1 MAIEHDYSKYD
12 NQVILN
18 LGIENEVK
26 TAYIDY
32 AMSVIIGRALP
43 DVRDGLK
50 PVHRRILYSMYEDKL
65 TYDKPFRKS
74 ATTVGN
80 VLGRYHPHGDAS
92 VYDALVRL
100 VQKFSL
106 RYPLVEGHG
115 NFGNIDGDGAAAYRY
130 TEARMAKIAN
140 LMLEDI
146 EKDVVDFMPN
156 FDNKLKEPE
165 YLPSRFPNLLV
176 NGSIGI
182 AVGMATN
189 IPPHNMGEVI
199 DAVIYLMDN
208 PECTIGDLMDYVKG
222 PDFPTY
228 GTIHGTSGI
237 KQAYL
242 TGKGRLKVRAAA
254 HFEENKNRTSI
265 IITEL
270 PYQVNRTLLLQNMAD
285 LVKTKRIEGI
295 SDIRN
300 ESGRD
305 GMRIVVDL
313 KRDANAQ
320 VVLNM
325 LYKYTQL
332 EDTFAIN
339 MLALVNGEPKTL
351 NLKEILVHYLKHQA
365 DVITRRTKFELKKA
379 ERLAHIYEGYK
390 IAIDHIDR
398 IIEIIRGSKNVS
410 EAKEN
415 LIAEKFPRTG
425 DDSLVRLT
433 GDSVEFMGEG
443 YFTLT
448 DEQAQAIVE
457 MTLGRL
463 SGMERRKIEETLASL
478 YSQIDGLNEILYDES
493 KLHGIIREDLLEI
506 KAKYGDER
514 RTKIEESENDI
525 LIEDLIDRVRCV
537 ITATNQGYIK
547 RIPSEEYQSQRRGG
561 KGIKGMTTKE
571 EDVVEDVIIANSH
584 DFLLMFS
591 DSGKVYI
598 KKCYEIPESGR
609 TSKGTNLVNVLNL
622 SEGERITAIIPV
634 SEFKE
639 EQNLVM
645 VTKNAVIKRTP
656 LMDFRRR
663 RTSGLFAINLDEG
676 DKLLYVL
683 KTAGDEEVILA
694 SHKGMA
700 VRFKETDVRKMG
712 RQARGVKAMNLV
724 GDFVVGAAV
733 IPNDYEEKGL
743 SVLTISEN
751 GFGKRSPIDEFTVH
765 KRGGKGVTC
774 HKVTAKTGPVAGIA
788 ITCEED
794 EIMLITDGGII
805 IRTTVSQIP
814 VHSRATGGVIVMRM
828 SEGSKIARFALLSE
842 EETEENDGSA
852 LDELEALD
860 DFDSENET
868 EGSIDENSEEIFDEA
883 TEEIEEDGET
893 VEEE

>member
-1 MAIEHDYSKYD
+1 MAREEYDYSMYED
-12 NQVILN
+12 QVILD

-130 TEARMAKIAN
+130 TEAKMAKIAN

-146 EKDVVDFMPN
+146 EKDVVDFVPN

-189 IPPHNMGEVI
+189 IPPHNMREVI

-208 PECTIGDLMDYVKG
+208 PDCAIADLMSHIKG

-228 GTIHGTSGI
+228 GTIYGTGGI

-242 TGKGRLKVRAAA
+242 TGKGRVKVRAVA
-254 HFEENKNRTSI
+254 HFEENKNKTSI
-265 IITEL
+265 VITEL
-270 PYQVNRTLLLQNMAD
+270 PYQVNRQLLLKNMAD

-305 GMRIVVDL
+305 GMRIVVDI

-351 NLKEILVHYLKHQA
+351 NLKEVLVHYLNHQI

-415 LIAEKFPRTG
+415 LIAEKFRKNG
-425 DDSLVRLT
+425 DDSIVRLT
-433 GDSVEFMGEG
+433 GETTFDGDGE
-443 YFTLT
+443 YFSLT
-448 DEQAQAIVE
+448 EDQAQAIVE

-463 SGMERRKIEETLASL
+463 SGLERQKIEETLTSL
-478 YSQIDGLNEILYDES
+478 YAQIDELNSILSDDT
-493 KLHGIIREDLLEI
+493 KLKGIIRDDLLLVKE
-506 KAKYGDER
+506 KYGDER

-547 RIPSEEYQSQRRGG
+547 RIPSEEYQAQKRGG

-571 EDVVEDVIIANSH
+571 EDMVEDVIIANSH

-591 DSGKVYI
+591 DLGKVYI

-639 EQNLVM
+639 NQKLVM
-645 VTKNAVIKRTP
+645 VTQNAVIKRVP

-663 RTSGLFAINLDEG
+663 RASGLFAINLDEG

-683 KTAGDEEVILA
+683 KTSGDEEIIIA
-694 SHKGMA
+694 SNKGMA
-700 VRFKETDVRKMG
+700 VRFKESDVRTMG
-712 RQARGVKAMNLV
+712 RQARGVKAMKLI
-724 GDFVVGAAV
+724 GDYVVGAAV
-733 IPNDYEEKGL
+733 IPNDYEELGL
-743 SVLTISEN
+743 SVLTITEN
-751 GFGKRSPIDEFTVH
+751 GFGKRSPIEEFSLH

-774 HKVTAKTGPVAGIA
+774 HKVTAKTGKVAGIA
-788 ITCEED
+788 ITKEDD
-794 EIMLITDGGII
+794 EIMLITDSGII
-805 IRTTVSQIP
+805 IRTTVDQIP
-814 VHSRATGGVIVMRM
+814 IHGRATGGVIVMRM
-828 SEGSKIARFALLSE
+828 SEGAKIARFALISE

-852 LDELEALD
+852 LDELE
-860 DFDSENET
+860 DFDSEDVI
-868 EGSIDENSEEIFDEA
+868 SDSEEY
-883 TEEIEEDGET
+883 EEDEELDES
-893 VEEE
+893 EEESEE